1 MLRAVDSASFKEFIK
16 NDFPLLTKD
25 PFAIK
30 HYWASADS
38 AGETGSSVNDN
49 INPLLSK
56 ARELIALR
64 KKEYRC
70 SEWPISSVTPICSF
84 FTPFLK

>member
-1 MLRAVDSASFKEFIK
+1 MLRDVDSASFKEFIK
-16 NDFPLLTKD
+16 NDYPLLTKD

-30 HYWASADS
+30 HYGNWQLQI
-38 AGETGSSVNDN
+38 NDN

-64 KKEYRC
+64 KKEYR
-70 SEWPISSVTPICSF
+70 
-84 FTPFLK
+84 LQ